1 MPHAERGPNMRRRQ
15 LITLLGGA
23 AVFWPFAAHAQQAA
37 SPRHIGVLLV
47 GLTPESKPAQS
58 FLQGIRDAGY
68 SVGRDVVIE
77 WRLAH
82 GDYDRVPDLVADL
95 VRNKVDVMVMDS
107 TVGTEAAMRATST
120 IPIVMALVSDPV
132 GSDWSR
138 A

>member
-1 MPHAERGPNMRRRQ
+1 MRRREFM
-15 LITLLGGA
+15 TLLGSA
-23 AVFWPFAAHAQQAA
+23 ATWPLAARAQQTA
-37 SPRHIGVLLV
+37 SPRRIGVLLV
-47 GLTPESKPAQS
+47 GLTPESKSVQS

-107 TVGTEAAMRATST
+107 TVGTEA
-120 IPIVMALVSDPV
+120 
-132 GSDWSR
+132 
-138 A
+138 